1 MSKPFAA
8 AAAALVVFGATLTGC
23 GGDESSPAK
32 ATAPAATAATAA
44 DEKPDYTVPA
54 SGDGPTITVATGQTF
69 TMWLTVSPDQAK
81 TTEAVGWVRDD
92 DAATALITEV
102 SGENVAT
109 KDGGVSSRYVFTAA
123 QAGQADMG
131 FRQVTLVNSGAVP
144 LAKTGVVRV
153 TVN

>member
-1 MSKPFAA
+1 M
-8 AAAALVVFGATLTGC
+8 L
-23 GGDESSPAK
+23 E
-32 ATAPAATAATAA
+32 
-44 DEKPDYTVPA
+44 
-54 SGDGPTITVATGQTF
+54 VA
-69 TMWLTVSPDQAK
+69 
-81 TTEAVGWVRDD
+81 
-92 DAATALITEV
+92 
-102 SGENVAT
+102 GENVAT

>member
-1 MSKPFAA
+1 MAN
-8 AAAALVVFGATLTGC
+8 
-23 GGDESSPAK
+23 
-32 ATAPAATAATAA
+32 
-44 DEKPDYTVPA
+44 
-54 SGDGPTITVATGQTF
+54 GQTF
-69 TMWLTVSPDQAK
+69 TVWLAISPDQAK
-81 TTEAVGWVRDD
+81 STKAVGWVRNDD
-92 DAATALITEV
+92 EATALITEV

>member
-8 AAAALVVFGATLTGC
+8 AAAALVVVGATLTGC
-23 GGDESSPAK
+23 GGD
-32 ATAPAATAATAA
+32 APAPSAPTASARAAAT
-44 DEKPDYTVPA
+44 KPDYTVPA

-69 TMWLTVSPDQAK
+69 TMWLAVSPDQAK
-81 TTEAVGWVRDD
+81 TTEAVGWVRDAD
-92 DAATALITEV
+92 DATALITEV

-123 QAGQADMG
+123 QAGEADMG

-144 LAKTGVVRV
+144 LAKTGVVHV

>member
-1 MSKPFAA
+1 LQP
-8 AAAALVVFGATLTGC
+8 AALYVQ
-23 GGDESSPAK
+23 DEPTAFSQYSPVDD
-32 ATAPAATAATAA
+32 TPLEHSFRH
-44 DEKPDYTVPA
+44 DIETVPTLIRVQ
-54 SGDGPTITVATGQTF
+54 GGREVAR
-69 TMWLTVSPDQAK
+69 
-81 TTEAVGWVRDD
+81 AVGWVRDAD
-92 DAATALITEV
+92 DATALITEV